1 MASRGGRLRVANDY
15 ESRRIVIFFERE
27 FIYLYPW
34 PRHTQVREQWNY
46 PPIFKSSFFSF
57 FLSFFLLE
65 VFHFRVSLS
74 FPAFVCVCAVGA
86 FWTNCKS
93 LGGGKWWWWEC
104 TGPIPSPAASIISLY
119 NYKYERVE
127 RKVVYVWR
135 NSEWEKA
142 SPNSIPKRGEV
153 FPSFG
158 DPNHTYVEKR
168 ITSARAL
175 CSLTS
180 WQMKN

>member
-1 MASRGGRLRVANDY
+1 M
-15 ESRRIVIFFERE
+15 
-27 FIYLYPW
+27 
-34 PRHTQVREQWNY
+34 
-46 PPIFKSSFFSF
+46 
-57 FLSFFLLE
+57 FLCLFLPLC
-65 VFHFRVSLS
+65 
-74 FPAFVCVCAVGA
+74 VCVLLVRFGPTARV
-86 FWTNCKS
+86 W
-93 LGGGKWWWWEC
+93 GGKWWWWEC

-142 SPNSIPKRGEV
+142 SPNSIPKREEV

-180 WQMKN
+180 LTDEELITKISHWLPEIPDAAYFIAFTSEQKVKAWEIKNSG

>member
-46 PPIFKSSFFSF
+46 PPMFKSSF
-57 FLSFFLLE
+57 FLSFFLSSGGLPFSCFF
-65 VFHFRVSLS
+65 VFSCLC
-74 FPAFVCVCAVGA
+74 VCVCCWCVLDQLQE
-86 FWTNCKS
+86 S
-93 LGGGKWWWWEC
+93 GGGKWWWWEC

-142 SPNSIPKRGEV
+142 SPNSIPKREEV

>member
-46 PPIFKSSFFSF
+46 PPMFKSSFFSF
-57 FLSFFLLE
+57 FLSFFWRSSIF
-65 VFHFRVSLS
+65 VFLCLFL
-74 FPAFVCVCAVGA
+74 PLCVCVLLVRFGPTARV
-86 FWTNCKS
+86 W
-93 LGGGKWWWWEC
+93 GGKWWWWEC